1 MKLTR
6 KQKKN
11 LIRIAVTVPL
21 LAVVWAIS
29 ELVQPAKP
37 LCILMFAVPYLVCGY
52 DVILNAVRNIAHGQ
66 VFDEN
71 FLMSVATLGAF
82 FVDEYP
88 EAVAVMLFYQVGE
101 LFQSIAVGKSRRAV
115 ASLMDIRPDVARVVR
130 DGEELEVSPEEVG
143 VGECVVCRPGDKI
156 PLDGEVITGFSAV
169 NTAAL
174 TGESLPREVSPG
186 DRVIS
191 GTVNLSGVI
200 RIKVTGV
207 YEESTVARI
216 LELVENS
223 TEKKAKA
230 ENFITK
236 FARVYTPVVV
246 FSALALAV
254 LPPLFTG
261 ISDPAVWA
269 DWVERAL
276 VFLVVSCPCALVVS
290 VPLSFF
296 GAIGGASRSGI
307 LIKGAN
313 YVEAL
318 ADTRYVVFDKTGTL
332 TKGTFE
338 VVAVHPEKI
347 GAEELLELAAAA
359 ESMSAHPIA
368 ESIVNEYG
376 REIPRDLLDE
386 VTERAGF
393 GVEAKIGGNS
403 IFVGNRKLMELC
415 GATCRDCHRKGT
427 VVHVASGSEY
437 LGHIVISD
445 TVKPDSRDAVEAL
458 HKMGVEKTVMLSG
471 DSGENAK
478 AVSEEVGMDGYYA
491 SLLPA
496 DKVTM
501 VEKLLSEKTG
511 GTLAFVGDGIND
523 APVLGRADVGIAMG
537 GLGSDAAIEA
547 ADVVLMN
554 DRPSDIPRAV
564 SIARRTMA
572 IVRQNIVFS
581 LAVKA
586 AILIASAFGMAN
598 MWLAVFADVGVMV
611 LATLNST
618 RTLRTA
624 KQTGQTER
632 IAE

>member
-376 REIPRDLLDE
+376 REIPRDLLGE

-393 GVEAKIGGNS
+393 GVEAKIGGKS

-572 IVRQNIVFS
+572 IVRQNIAFS